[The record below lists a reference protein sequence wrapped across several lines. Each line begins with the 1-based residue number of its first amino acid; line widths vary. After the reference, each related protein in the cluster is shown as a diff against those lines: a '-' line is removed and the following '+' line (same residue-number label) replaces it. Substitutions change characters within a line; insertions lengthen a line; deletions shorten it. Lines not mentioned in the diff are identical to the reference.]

1 MLTQRNEAQVAAI
14 KKQII
19 SAFTTNAILD
29 YESHIDYNIKYL
41 MSQLSGGDVD
51 REKLNI
57 APWIAFFTFDTICR
71 IAFSDDQGLMKK
83 RTDMGNAMA
92 SVRLRL
98 AHWHTWRW
106 LPWLEKLIYKN
117 SWAKARS
124 RANPQGSL
132 LGQLAAA
139 RLQDRVQ
146 KAGSETFSD
155 LLDRFLQA
163 GKREPELFTNATIF
177 GLVISIVSIIIHFI
191 QLCSHLRTSFF
202 PFFY

>member
-1 MLTQRNEAQVAAI
+1 MTTMLTERNEAQVAAI

-41 MSQLSGGDVD
+41 MSQLAGGEVN

-57 APWIAFFTFDTICR
+57 APWIAFFAFDTICR

-83 RTDMGNAMA
+83 RTDMNNAMA
-92 SVRLRL
+92 TARIRL
-98 AHWHTWRW
+98 AHWHAWRW

-117 SWAKARS
+117 GWAKARS
-124 RANPQGSL
+124 RANPKGSL

-146 KAGSETFSD
+146 KDGSETFSD

-163 GKREPELFTNATIF
+163 GQREPKLFTNATIF
-177 GLVISIVSIIIHFI
+177 GLVISIVSNIYQFAPVLKHP
-191 QLCSHLRTSFF
+191 LD
-202 PFFY
+202 